1 MKKTAILGIYLQ
13 MFVTVVVVILGL
25 ICLFGGDFSFLLKIL
40 VAVDLLVMAYN
51 NYKVYPKK
59 KLTILYVLVAIV
71 VLVVTIVGG

>member
-13 MFVTVVVVILGL
+13 MLVTAVVVILGL

-51 NYKVYPKK
+51 NYKVYSKK